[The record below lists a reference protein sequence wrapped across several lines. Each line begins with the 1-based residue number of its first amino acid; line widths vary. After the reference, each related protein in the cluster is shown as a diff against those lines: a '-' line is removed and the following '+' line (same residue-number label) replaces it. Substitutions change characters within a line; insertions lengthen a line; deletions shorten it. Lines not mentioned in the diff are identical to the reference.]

1 VPQDSIKAIGEGR
14 VWLGKD
20 AKRLGLVDEMG
31 DLDKAIAKAAELAH
45 LETYRLGYYP
55 EVKDPWEEM
64 LEAMLDEN
72 KTPEEKLIARLRVLC
87 SKPRIMALMPEVK
100 IQ

>member
-1 VPQDSIKAIGEGR
+1 
-14 VWLGKD
+14 
-20 AKRLGLVDEMG
+20 
-31 DLDKAIAKAAELAH
+31 
-45 LETYRLGYYP
+45 
-55 EVKDPWEEM
+55 VKDPWEEM